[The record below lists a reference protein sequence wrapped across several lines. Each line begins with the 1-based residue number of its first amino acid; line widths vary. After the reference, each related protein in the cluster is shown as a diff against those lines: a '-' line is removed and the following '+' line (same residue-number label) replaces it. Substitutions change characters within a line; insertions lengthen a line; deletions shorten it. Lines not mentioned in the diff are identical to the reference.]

1 MLTVRDAVEGD
12 VPAIAAIYAVHVLR
26 GTASFEEAAPDAAE
40 MLRRMR
46 DLKAGGRPYL
56 VAEED
61 SRVVGYAYAG
71 PYRTRPAYRFT
82 LENSVY
88 VDESVVGRGIGSAL
102 LSALIERCER
112 GPWRQMVAI
121 IGDSANR
128 PSIELHRKMG
138 FRPVGTL
145 ENVGFKLGRWLD
157 SVIMQRPLGPGAR
170 TPP

>member
-1 MLTVRDAVEGD
+1 
-12 VPAIAAIYAVHVLR
+12 
-26 GTASFEEAAPDAAE
+26 
-40 MLRRMR
+40 
-46 DLKAGGRPYL
+46 
-56 VAEED
+56 
-61 SRVVGYAYAG
+61 
-71 PYRTRPAYRFT
+71 
-82 LENSVY
+82 
-88 VDESVVGRGIGSAL
+88 
-102 LSALIERCER
+102 
-112 GPWRQMVAI
+112 MVAI